1 MAAAGDRDSTGA
13 AYVPAL
19 NDYDMY
25 INDSQGAVDTSE
37 MNEPGDVPNEEIRK
51 ARLTLSQITSYGQPH
66 TTAPQGHDPYFNL
79 SLIHI

>member
-1 MAAAGDRDSTGA
+1 MSAAGDRDSTGV

-51 ARLTLSQITSYGQPH
+51 ARLTMSQITSCGQCPPAH
-66 TTAPQGHDPYFNL
+66 NRRSEQ
-79 SLIHI
+79 SLCVVRCCR